1 MLNKPY
7 TVEPRLT
14 DTPKKLPYLWS
25 HSTIYATILRT
36 LCLVANVITVCLCTI
51 KTPEMQNSPYSVMQT
66 GFPVPTVPEL
76 CKFPRYNQDAC
87 LATAFVKSCATFTIR
102 WEIAALTSL
111 TIHYHAH
118 WKHDRSPWNM
128 DTFILWTHSGGPN
141 GVYFR
146 GALLYIHV

>member
-1 MLNKPY
+1 MISLYYLCYDIADTLFGRKRNYRMFVYNQNPWNAELPVFRNADRFPSPNSTW
-7 TVEPRLT
+7 TV
-14 DTPKKLPYLWS
+14 
-25 HSTIYATILRT
+25 
-36 LCLVANVITVCLCTI
+36 
-51 KTPEMQNSPYSVMQT
+51 QNS
-66 GFPVPTVPEL
+66 L
-76 CKFPRYNQDAC
+76 DNQDAC

-111 TIHYHAH
+111 SIHYHAH